1 MVIPYT
7 LFLGVYLFAV
17 LFIVIYAAI
26 NLLHLMRLSNL
37 STQAVALSFIFIAG
51 LLFIVFM
58 SYRSLVKVDWEKR
71 IDFRATV
78 QESLQEFNP
87 L

>member
-7 LFLGVYLFAV
+7 LFLGIYLFAV
-17 LFIVIYAAI
+17 LFILIYAAI
-26 NLLHLMRLSNL
+26 NLLHLIRLSNL
-37 STQAVALSFIFIAG
+37 STQSVALSFIFVAG
-51 LLFIVFM
+51 LLFIIFM
-58 SYRSLVKVDWEKR
+58 SYRSLVKIDWQKR
-71 IDFRATV
+71 INPGAAV